1 MKNYNVYII
10 GDDYSKGYIIDYLK
24 NKLLLSRRTI
34 AKLKNTDGILLNGT
48 RVNVNTKLEIGDKL
62 EIILKEETS
71 DNIYPEFMALDI
83 AFEDEYLIIINKP
96 PGMPVHPSRNHFMG
110 TLANGLM
117 YYLMGKSEDTRI
129 RPINR
134 LDKDTSGL
142 VVFAKNPQVQH
153 LLSSNE
159 RFAFQKEYV
168 AVVSGVLHPESGEI
182 DENIEREAEG
192 SMKRVVRADGA
203 KAITHYRVLKSYKD
217 STLVHIRLVTGRTHQ
232 IRVHMSHIGHPL
244 LGDELYG
251 GSCDLI
257 HRQALHAY
265 RVEFMHPILNESKI
279 VISDLPEDLKNL
291 LSLLPLKTS

>member
-10 GDDYSKGYIIDYLK
+10 DDDYSKADIKDYLK
-24 NKLLLSRRTI
+24 NKLLISRRTI
-34 AKLKNTDGILLNGT
+34 SKLKNTNGILLNGD
-48 RVNVNTKLEIGDKL
+48 RVNVNTKLKIGDKL
-62 EIILKEETS
+62 EVILREETS

-83 AFEDEYLIIINKP
+83 VFEDEYLIIINKP
-96 PGMPVHPSRNHFMG
+96 PGIPVHPSRKHFMG

-153 LLSSNE
+153 LLSINE

-168 AVVSGVLHPESGEI
+168 AVVGGVLYPESGEI
-182 DENIEREAEG
+182 CANIAREAEG

-203 KAITHYRVLKSYKD
+203 KAMTHYSVLKSYKD
-217 STLVHIRLVTGRTHQ
+217 ATLVHIKLVTGRTHQ

-251 GSCDLI
+251 GNCDLI

-265 RVEFMHPILNESKI
+265 RVEFIHPILNEKKI
-279 VISDLPEDLKNL
+279 VVSGLTEDLKNL
-291 LSLLPLKTS
+291 LNKLEK